1 MLFGD
6 FMKFYSIS
14 GYNEVGKNMS
24 AVEVGEEVIILD
36 MGIHLDKIVTLTEE
50 ERKVPTKE
58 LIDIGALPNDAILKG
73 KNVVAIVLS
82 HGHLDHCAA
91 VPRMAERYGCPIVG
105 TPFTLAIIK
114 GLLEDDGKSAL
125 QKKLYQINPGET
137 AQISKNF
144 AVEMVHITHS
154 IPHASMIALHT
165 KEGIITYAC
174 DYKLD
179 NNPTF
184 GAKPDYKRIKQ
195 LAKEG
200 VKLHISECLRVAEEA
215 RTPPEYIAKIM
226 VDDAIDR
233 AYEDST
239 AVVITSF
246 ASHIVRLRNIIEA
259 NNGRRE
265 VIMLGRSLDSY
276 VNAARDCK
284 LIDAPEVKIFGR
296 RKTIAKALE
305 QVKQRPEDFLIIA
318 TGNQGEPNSA
328 LARLARKEFSFALR
342 KEDQVI
348 FSSEAIPNPIN
359 EANRY
364 MLKRNLYEQGV
375 RIMEHVHVSG
385 HARREDHRDLLRML
399 NPQHV
404 IPNHGETERLA
415 SFASLAM
422 EEGWKLG
429 DTVRIMSNGEK
440 TEIR

>member
-1 MLFGD
+1 
-6 FMKFYSIS
+6 MKFYSVS

-24 AVEVGEEVIILD
+24 AVEVGDEVIILD

-50 ERKVPTKE
+50 ERNVPTKE
-58 LIDIGALPNDAILKG
+58 LIDIGALPNDECLKG

-105 TPFTLAIIK
+105 TPFTLAIVK
-114 GLLEDDGKSAL
+114 TLLADDGKTSL
-125 QKKLYQINPGET
+125 EKNFYLINHGET
-137 AQISKNF
+137 VEISKNF

-154 IPHASMIALHT
+154 IPQASIIALHT

-184 GAKPDYKRIKQ
+184 GPKPDYKRLKQ
-195 LAKEG
+195 LGAEG

-215 RTPPEYIAKIM
+215 RTPPEYVAKIM
-226 VDDAIDR
+226 VNDAIDR
-233 AYEDST
+233 AYEDNT

-246 ASHIVRLRNIIEA
+246 ASHITRLRNIIEA

-276 VNAARDCK
+276 VNAAKECK
-284 LIDAPEVKIFGR
+284 LIEADDVKIFGR
-296 RKTIAKALE
+296 KKTISKALE
-305 QVKQRPEDFLIIA
+305 EVKKRPEDFLLIA

-328 LARLARKEFSFALR
+328 LSRLARKEFPFVLR
-342 KEDQVI
+342 KQDQVI

-364 MLKRNLYEQGV
+364 ILKRNLYEQGA

-385 HARREDHRDLLRML
+385 HARREDHRDMLKLLQ
-399 NPQHV
+399 PQYV
-404 IPNHGETERLA
+404 VPNHGETERLA

-429 DTVRIMSNGEK
+429 DTVKIMSNGQSVGIK
-440 TEIR
+440 

>member
-1 MLFGD
+1 
-6 FMKFYSIS
+6 MKFYALG

-24 AVEVGEEVIILD
+24 AIEVAGEVVILD

-58 LIDIGALPNDAILKG
+58 LIDIGALPNDDLLKG
-73 KNVVAIVLS
+73 KNVKAIVIS

-91 VPRMAERYGCPIVG
+91 VPRMAERYGCPIIG
-105 TPFTLAIIK
+105 TPFTIEIIRRLLA
-114 GLLEDDGKSAL
+114 DDGKASLA
-125 QKKLYQINPGET
+125 KSLYPLNVGET
-137 AQISKNF
+137 AAISANF
-144 AVEMVHITHS
+144 EAEFVNITHS
-154 IPHASMIALHT
+154 IPQAAMVALHT

-184 GAKPDYKRIKQ
+184 GEKPNYKRIKELGRQ
-195 LAKEG
+195 G

-215 RTPPEYIAKIM
+215 RTPPEFVAKIM

-233 AYEDST
+233 AYEDNT
-239 AVVITSF
+239 AVIITSF

-259 NNGRRE
+259 NDGRRE
-265 VIMLGRSLDSY
+265 IIMLGRSLDSY
-276 VNAARDCK
+276 VSAAKDVG
-284 LIDAPEVKIFGR
+284 LIKTDGIKIYGR
-296 RKTIAKALE
+296 KKTIAAALE
-305 QVKQRPEDFLIIA
+305 RVKERPEDFLMIA

-328 LARLARKEFSFALR
+328 LARLTRKEFPFAIR

-359 EANRY
+359 HANRY
-364 MLKRNLYEQGV
+364 LLKRGLIEQGA
-375 RIMEHVHVSG
+375 RILEHVHVSG
-385 HARREDHRDLLRML
+385 HARREDHRDMLKML
-399 NPQHV
+399 NPQFV

-429 DTVRIMSNGEK
+429 DTVKIMSNGSMA
-440 TEIR
+440 EIR

>member
-1 MLFGD
+1 MVKK
-6 FMKFYSIS
+6 MKFYAIG

-24 AVEVGEEVIILD
+24 AIEVNGEVVIMD

-58 LIDIGALPNDAILKG
+58 LIDIGALPNDSVLKG
-73 KNVVAIVLS
+73 KKVKAIVLS

-91 VPRMAERYGCPIVG
+91 VPRMAEIYGCPIIA
-105 TPFTLAIIK
+105 TPFTIEIVKQLMD
-114 GLLEDDGKSAL
+114 DDGKGTL
-125 QKKLYQINPGET
+125 KKNLYSITPGQT
-137 AQISKNF
+137 ATISNNF
-144 AVEMVHITHS
+144 EVEMVHITHS
-154 IPHASMIALHT
+154 IPHASMLALHT
-165 KEGIITYAC
+165 SEGIVTYAC

-184 GAKPDYKRIKQ
+184 GEKPDYKRIKQ
-195 LAKEG
+195 LGKEG

-215 RTPPEYIAKIM
+215 RTPPEYVAKIM
-226 VDDAIDR
+226 VNDAIDR
-233 AYEDST
+233 AYEDNT

-246 ASHIVRLRNIIEA
+246 ASHVVRLRNIIEA
-259 NNGRRE
+259 NRKRRE
-265 VIMLGRSLDSY
+265 IVMLGRSLDSY
-276 VNAARDCK
+276 MEAARNVG
-284 LIDAPEVKIFGR
+284 LIDTSGIKICGR
-296 RKTIAKALE
+296 RKTVAAALE
-305 QVKQRPEDFLIIA
+305 KIKGAPEDYLIIA

-328 LARLARKEFSFALR
+328 LARMARKEFPFVLR

-359 EANRY
+359 QANRY
-364 MLKRNLYEQGV
+364 MLKKNLTEQGA

-385 HARREDHRDLLRML
+385 HARREDHRDMLRML
-399 NPQHV
+399 SPQYV

-429 DTVRIMSNGEK
+429 DTVKLMSNGEAV
-440 TEIR
+440 EIK

>member
-1 MLFGD
+1 
-6 FMKFYSIS
+6 MKFYSIG

-24 AVEVGEEVIILD
+24 AIEVGDEVVILD

-50 ERKVPTKE
+50 ERDVPTKE
-58 LIDIGALPNDAILKG
+58 LIDIGALPNDSILKG
-73 KNVVAIVLS
+73 KNVKAIILS

-91 VPRMAERYGCPIVG
+91 VPRMAERYGCPIIG
-105 TPFTLAIIK
+105 TPFTLAIVK
-114 GLLEDDGKSAL
+114 TLLADDGKTAL
-125 QKKLYQINPGET
+125 QKSFRTISAGER

-144 AVEMVHITHS
+144 EVEMVHITHS
-154 IPHASMIALHT
+154 IPHSALIVLHT
-165 KEGIITYAC
+165 KEGVVTYAC

-184 GAKPDYKRIKQ
+184 GLKPDYKRIKQ
-195 LAKEG
+195 LGAEG

-215 RTPPEYIAKIM
+215 RTPPEYVAKIM

-233 AYEDST
+233 AYEDNT

-259 NNGRRE
+259 NDGRRE
-265 VIMLGRSLDSY
+265 VSMLGRSLDSY
-276 VNAARDCK
+276 VNSASDCG
-284 LIDAPEVKIFGR
+284 LIDSDGIKIYGR

-305 QVKQRPEDFLIIA
+305 AVKQRPEDFLIIA

-385 HARREDHRDLLRML
+385 HARREDHRDMLKML
-399 NPQHV
+399 NPQYV

-429 DTVRIMSNGEK
+429 DTVRIMSNGER
-440 TEIR
+440 TEIK